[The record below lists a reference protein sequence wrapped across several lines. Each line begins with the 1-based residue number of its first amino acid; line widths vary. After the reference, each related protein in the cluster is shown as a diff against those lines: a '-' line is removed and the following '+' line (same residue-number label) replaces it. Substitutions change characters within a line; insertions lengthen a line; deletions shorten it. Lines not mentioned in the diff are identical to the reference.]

1 VTVKLSDKREFK
13 AKLVGI
19 DRPTDTAVL
28 KVDADG
34 LPAVRLG
41 DPAQAAV
48 GDWVLAIGSPF
59 GFENSV
65 SAGIISAKSRSLPNE
80 GFVPFIQT
88 DVAVNP
94 GNSGGPLFNA
104 NGEVIGINSQI
115 YSQSGGYQ
123 GLSFAVPIDVALKV
137 EQQLLL
143 NGKVSRG
150 RLGLS
155 AQAVTQALAN
165 SFGLDKTS
173 GVLVI
178 SVGRDGSAAKAGIEP
193 GDIILK
199 MNGADMTD
207 PAQMGALV
215 SDLKPG
221 SQATVNVWRNAKLKV
236 IAMPVIEA
244 DDGTPEAI
252 ESAGLSESRL
262 GLAVRALKPDGVGQ
276 AEGTGGLE
284 VEQSS
289 GPSARAGIA
298 PGDVILSVNGRLLT
312 NAGQLR
318 DLVAKAGKH
327 VALLVRRRDE
337 KLFVAI
343 DLG

>member
-1 VTVKLSDKREFK
+1 
-13 AKLVGI
+13 
-19 DRPTDTAVL
+19 
-28 KVDADG
+28 
-34 LPAVRLG
+34 
-41 DPAQAAV
+41 V

-65 SAGIISAKSRSLPNE
+65 SAGIISAKSRSLPDE
-80 GFVPFIQT
+80 GFVRFIQT

-104 NGEVIGINSQI
+104 GGEVIGINSQI

-137 EQQLLL
+137 GQQLLS

-150 RLGLS
+150 RLGMS
-155 AQAVTQALAN
+155 AQAVTQALAD
-165 SFGLDKTS
+165 SFGLDKTT

-178 SVGRDGSAAKAGIEP
+178 SVGRDGSAAKAGIQP
-193 GDIILK
+193 GDIILTLD
-199 MNGADMTD
+199 GVEMTD
-207 PAQMGALV
+207 PSQMGALV

-221 SQATVNVWRNAKLKV
+221 SQATVTVWRNAQSKL
-236 IAMPVIEA
+236 ITMPVNEA
-244 DDGTPEAI
+244 SDGTRAAI
-252 ESAGLSESRL
+252 EPAEFSESRL
-262 GLAVRALKPDGVGQ
+262 GLAVRALKPDGAGQ
-276 AEGTGGLE
+276 SDGTGGLE

-298 PGDVILSVNGRLLT
+298 PGDVILSVNGHPLT

-318 DLVAKAGKH
+318 DLVSKADKH

-337 KLFVAI
+337 KLFVAV